1 MSPSNQPVSNPVI
14 SIWGLV
20 VVPIKLALRN
30 FMAYREASVDFQGI
44 HLAVLTGENGAGKS
58 SLLDAITWVLWG
70 KARAKRDDELIHLG
84 QTEMEVEYTF
94 SLGQDVYR
102 VIRKRDATKRGRSEL
117 SFQMADAG
125 GWRTLTETNLRATQS
140 KIDQLMRL
148 DYDTFI
154 NSAFL
159 LQGRADE
166 FTMKPPGKRKEI
178 LSDILGLGL
187 YEIYEERA
195 KQRANQKE
203 KEAAAVMAQLEQ
215 IERELAREAD
225 YQRELD
231 EAQQQAA
238 SLSQQ
243 LQLAEKEMDLFR
255 EQHRAINEKQR
266 QLDDLHDRTAEAEAD
281 LKELAVVIAEA
292 EQKIVAAR
300 AILAQRGEIEA
311 GLTNLEAARAA
322 VRDWEQRLQES
333 ARLSDRKHQLDKALA
348 EARSAVEANLRET
361 AARIDLLSP
370 KVAMAEQHRR
380 DLSQAELQLATLQA
394 LEQER
399 ETLRTTLA
407 ELDTEAARME
417 EQNKQLRLEMSEIK
431 ANLTQLEQAGSKC
444 PVCQRPLDELHR
456 TEVLDQFQRDGK
468 AKGDA
473 YRANQGRGQEIT
485 GQRQQLQQQV
495 AAADRQLRDLAA
507 VQSQV
512 ARLLQLLVQAEEAA
526 AELEIAQAQQS
537 TWQKQLAGNE
547 FAAEVWVDLAE
558 VEAELTALGYDREAH
573 QQTRAEVTDLSHYE
587 ETGRQLN
594 EAEQRIAEEEKRLKR
609 ETARRTRLLEQTAAD
624 RAKIDTLEQETAEL
638 PALSAKLNEA
648 SAAVNRLQRDER
660 MARDA
665 VASAKQK
672 LKFVA
677 DQAKRRTELDSKL
690 EQIRE
695 ALGIYRDL
703 QLAFGKKGVQALL
716 IESAIPEIE
725 DEANKLLS
733 RMTASRMHVRFETQ
747 REAKSS
753 SNTIETLDIRIS
765 DELGSRDY
773 ELYSGGEAF
782 RVNFAIRVAMSKVLA
797 RRAGAQLQT
806 LVIDEGFGTQDGAGR
821 ERLVEAINAIQADFE
836 KIIVITHIDE
846 LKEAFPVRIDVWK
859 TPAGSQVAIR

>member
-1 MSPSNQPVSNPVI
+1 
-14 SIWGLV
+14 
-20 VVPIKLALRN
+20 
-30 FMAYREASVDFQGI
+30 MAYREASLDFQGI

-94 SLGQDVYR
+94 SLGRDIYR
-102 VIRKRDATKRGRSEL
+102 LIRKRDASKRGRSEL
-117 SFQMADAG
+117 SLQMADAG
-125 GWRTLTETNLRATQS
+125 GWRTLTETNLRATQN

-203 KEAAAVMAQLEQ
+203 KEAAAVTAQLEQ
-215 IERELAREAD
+215 IEQELAREAE
-225 YQRELD
+225 YQLELD
-231 EAQQQAA
+231 KAQQQVAD
-238 SLSQQ
+238 LSQQ
-243 LQLAEKEMDLFR
+243 LQLAEKELDLLR
-255 EQHRAINEKQR
+255 EQHRAINDKQR
-266 QLDDLHDRTAEAEAD
+266 QLDDLRDRMAGAEAD
-281 LKELAVVIAEA
+281 LKELALVIAEA
-292 EQKIVAAR
+292 EQKITAAR
-300 AILAQRGEIEA
+300 TVLAQRGEIEA
-311 GLTNLEAARAA
+311 GLASLEAARA
-322 VRDWEQRLQES
+322 VVKDWEQRLHES

-348 EARSAVEANLRET
+348 EARSAIEANLR
-361 AARIDLLSP
+361 AAATRIELLNP
-370 KVAMAEQHRR
+370 KVAAIELYRR
-380 DLSQAELQLATLQA
+380 DLNQAETQLAGLQTLD
-394 LEQER
+394 LER
-399 ETLRTTLA
+399 EALRTTLA
-407 ELDTEAARME
+407 ELENEAARLE
-417 EQNKQLRLEMSEIK
+417 EQNKQLKLEMSEIK
-431 ANLTQLEQAGSKC
+431 TKLTQLEQAGSKC

-456 TEVLDQFQRDGK
+456 AEVLGQFERDGK
-468 AKGDA
+468 TKGDA
-473 YRANQGRGQEIT
+473 YRANQARGQEISA
-485 GQRQQLQQQV
+485 QRQSLKQQI
-495 AAADRQLRDLAA
+495 AETERQLRGLAA
-507 VQSQV
+507 SQAQV
-512 ARLLQLLVQAEEAA
+512 ARLAQSLAEAETAA
-526 AELEIAQAQQS
+526 AELKTAQSQYA
-537 TWQKQLAGNE
+537 TWQKKLEGHE
-547 FAAEVWVDLAE
+547 FANEVWVDLAE
-558 VEAELTALGYDREAH
+558 VEAELAALGYDREAH
-573 QQTRAEVTDLSHYE
+573 QQSQAEVVRLSHYE
-587 ETGRQLN
+587 AAGRSLN
-594 EAEQRIAEEEKRLKR
+594 EAEQRIGEEEKRLER
-609 ETARRTRLLEQTAAD
+609 ETARRTRLLDQTAAD
-624 RAKIDTLEQETAEL
+624 RAKIAALEQATATL
-638 PALSAKLNEA
+638 PELSAKLNEA

-660 MARDA
+660 MARDG
-665 VASAKQK
+665 VASARQK

-677 DQAKRRTELDSKL
+677 DQVKRRTELESKL

-725 DEANKLLS
+725 DETNKLLS

-753 SNTIETLDIRIS
+753 NNPIETLDIRIS
-765 DELGSRDY
+765 DELGTRDY

-782 RVNFAIRVAMSKVLA
+782 RVNFAIRVALSKVLA

-806 LVIDEGFGTQDGAGR
+806 LVIDEGFGTQDGPGR

-846 LKEAFPVRIDVWK
+846 LKEAFPARIDVWK
-859 TPAGSQVAIR
+859 TPTGSQVAFR